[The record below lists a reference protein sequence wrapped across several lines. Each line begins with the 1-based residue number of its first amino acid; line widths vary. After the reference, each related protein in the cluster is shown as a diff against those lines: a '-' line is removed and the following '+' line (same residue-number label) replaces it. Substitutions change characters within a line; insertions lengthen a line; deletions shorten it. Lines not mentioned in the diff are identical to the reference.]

1 MNTLD
6 TILTLAAM
14 IAVPFSSIAQFHT
27 ITKDCPI
34 VGHNLVKTDKVI
46 EKEIITNIKP
56 LQECHWTQS
65 VKAYYTKVQYRYKG
79 GNYLLWLKN
88 IGYAEDPGYIRAVI
102 RVLRQI

>member
-14 IAVPFSSIAQFHT
+14 IAVPFSSMAQFHT

-34 VGHNLVKTDKVI
+34 VGHNPVKTDKVI

-56 LQECHWTQS
+56 LQDSLHHFQ
-65 VKAYYTKVQYRYKG
+65 
-79 GNYLLWLKN
+79 
-88 IGYAEDPGYIRAVI
+88 
-102 RVLRQI
+102 LRPDNESQLGK

>member
-46 EKEIITNIKP
+46 EKK
-56 LQECHWTQS
+56 
-65 VKAYYTKVQYRYKG
+65 
-79 GNYLLWLKN
+79 
-88 IGYAEDPGYIRAVI
+88 
-102 RVLRQI
+102 